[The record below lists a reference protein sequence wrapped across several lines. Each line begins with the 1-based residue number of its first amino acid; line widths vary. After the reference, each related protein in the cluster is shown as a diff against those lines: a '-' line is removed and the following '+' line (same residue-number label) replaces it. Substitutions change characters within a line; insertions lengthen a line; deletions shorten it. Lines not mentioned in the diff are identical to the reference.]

1 MLLHGLSFLF
11 ECSTFSLSLMINN
24 DLSIA
29 RRPAKPI
36 FNVEESRSS
45 GIGGEKAKARHCKLM
60 MRESN
65 WILIHEPTNRR

>member
-1 MLLHGLSFLF
+1 
-11 ECSTFSLSLMINN
+11 MINN